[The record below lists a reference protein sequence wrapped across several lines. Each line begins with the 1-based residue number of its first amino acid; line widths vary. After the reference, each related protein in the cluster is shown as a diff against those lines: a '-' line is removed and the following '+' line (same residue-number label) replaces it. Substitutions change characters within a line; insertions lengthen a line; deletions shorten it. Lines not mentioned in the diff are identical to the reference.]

1 VPSPDDK
8 SCQGQPARAKNGEKR
23 VRKIYRSII
32 FRDLIIISGI
42 IIFVFWL
49 GKGLGLFKFVA
60 GLSQRQGAWK
70 IDEFF
75 ILLVIVVFAF
85 GIFSLRRW
93 RELRDE
99 ISERERA
106 EENLQSALSESRHHE
121 AEISALLEGSRA
133 VLEHHEFEDAARFIF
148 DSCKKLIGATSGYIA
163 LLSQSEKEN
172 EVLFLDSGGFPC
184 TVDPSLPMPIRGLRA
199 EAYRT
204 GKPVCRNDFSRSE
217 YMKFMPPG
225 HVTLDNVLFAPLVI
239 KGKTLGLM
247 GLANKPG
254 GFNENDTRIVTAFG
268 EHAAIALYNSRVLET
283 LENSE
288 ERFRSVAQTAN
299 DAIIS
304 VDRLGKIVFW
314 NLGAENMFGHLAQE
328 VVDKPLWMI
337 IPEPFR
343 EAHRQ
348 GMERLVATGE
358 SKLTGKTV
366 ELVGLRKDGR
376 EFPLELSLA
385 TWKTKEGSFF
395 TGIIRDITERKRAE
409 EEIKY
414 LAKFPAENPS
424 PVLRV
429 HPDGT
434 LLYANDSSRE
444 LLREWGCGVGG
455 LAPPFL
461 RNLVKETLQ
470 AGSKRITEV
479 DCGEQAYAFLVA
491 PVGDAGYVNLYGID
505 ITERKQMEKALRKAH
520 SELETRVQERTAEL
534 VKANETLQVE
544 INERKRAEK
553 ILQDSERQ
561 LRSLSSQLLT
571 VQENERRRI
580 ARELHDGL
588 GQTLAAVKFS
598 LENKLSQMSK
608 GATPPG
614 ISLENIIL
622 LVQNGIEEARRI
634 YSDLWP
640 SILDDL
646 GILATIGWFCRQF
659 QTIYTS
665 MQIEKQIGIR
675 EEDVPNPLKTVI
687 YRILQEAMNNAS
699 KYSQASIVAISLRKV
714 NGAIEL
720 VIEDNGLG
728 FDLENCGKGLGLASM
743 KERAELSGG
752 SLAISS
758 IRGKG
763 TVVRASWRL

>member
-1 VPSPDDK
+1 M
-8 SCQGQPARAKNGEKR
+8 
-23 VRKIYRSII
+23 
-32 FRDLIIISGI
+32 IISGI
-42 IIFVFWL
+42 TILVFWL
-49 GKGLGLFKFVA
+49 GQVLGLFKFVA
-60 GLSQRQGAWK
+60 ELSNKYGAGK

-75 ILLVIVVFAF
+75 IMLVILAFAF

-93 RELRDE
+93 KELREE
-99 ISERERA
+99 ITERKHA
-106 EENLQSALSESRHHE
+106 EEALQNALKESRQRQ
-121 AEISALLEGSRA
+121 AEISALLESSRA
-133 VLEHHEFEDAARFIF
+133 VLEYHEFKDAARSIF

-163 LLSQSEKEN
+163 LLSRDEKEN
-172 EVLFLDSGGFPC
+172 EVLFLDSGGHPC

-204 GKPVCRNDFSRSE
+204 REPVYHNDFSRSE
-217 YMKFMPPG
+217 YVKFMPPG

-239 KGKTLGLM
+239 KGKVVGLL

-254 GFNENDTRIVTAFG
+254 GFNENDTRIASAFG

-304 VDRLGKIVFW
+304 VDSLGKIVFW
-314 NLGAENMFGHLAQE
+314 NQGAEKIFGHPADE
-328 VVDKPLWMI
+328 VAGRPLSMI

-348 GMERLVATGE
+348 GMERAVATGE
-358 SKLTGKTV
+358 SKIIGKTV
-366 ELVGLRKDGR
+366 ELLGLRKDGR

-395 TGIIRDITERKRAE
+395 TAIIRDITERKRAE

-414 LAKFPAENPS
+414 LAKFPAENPN

-444 LLREWGCGVGG
+444 LMKEWGCGVGG
-455 LAPPFL
+455 SAPPFL
-461 RNLVKETLQ
+461 RDLVKGTLR
-470 AGSKRITEV
+470 SRSRRMTEV
-479 DCGEQAYAFLVA
+479 DLGEQVYAFLVA
-491 PVGDAGYVNLYGID
+491 PVPDAGYVNLYGID

-520 SELETRVQERTAEL
+520 LELEARVQERTSEL
-534 VKANETLQVE
+534 VKANEALQVE
-544 INERKRAEK
+544 INERMRAEK
-553 ILQDSERQ
+553 VLQESERQ

-580 ARELHDGL
+580 ARELHDGI

-598 LENKLSQMSK
+598 LENKLSQMGK
-608 GATPPG
+608 GASPPG

-634 YSDLWP
+634 SSDLWP

-659 QTIYTS
+659 QTIYAN
-665 MQIEKQIGIR
+665 MRVEKEVSIR
-675 EEDVPNPLKTVI
+675 EEEVPNPLKIGI

-699 KYSQASIVAISLRKV
+699 KYSQASIVRLSLRKA

-728 FDLENCGKGLGLASM
+728 FDPENCQKGLGLASM

-752 SLAISS
+752 SFGISS